1 MVDPSEITT
10 CPPTP
15 LLAHSRTTQTHSPFT
30 PFSPQLTVPGIT
42 QSSTPFT
49 FSPSPS
55 APSTNPPTTIVQT
68 ATAPPSTIQQ
78 QTPTPTTDQTTPP
91 STTSTTSSSPTP
103 TTPRAGTRT
112 ISTSIVTESAPTNG
126 GNGGNGG
133 SPSLKTILITST
145 SAVPPFPPDTSSHT
159 SRTHS
164 PTASNTAALAH
175 VGADK
180 DSDSGGLPPG
190 GKIAVAVVV
199 PIVAVAL
206 LVLAGLFL
214 WRKRKQRRDAEELRR
229 KELEEYGFNPNND
242 PALPAIGVASSNG
255 DDPSEMRETD
265 GAGYRGWG
273 TTSTNRNPS
282 TTLSSGNGGIGVARS
297 GSGSDPGGY
306 HAQSSPTAGTNQS
319 SDVQSGDPLVA
330 NGRPTTAD
338 SETIG
343 ALGAAPVAN
352 GNRQDRDI
360 HRGPSNASSAY
371 SGAHRSDTSGDGVG
385 APGQQYYNEG
395 MYYDEGMPQHG
406 PYGDGTYGG
415 GQPVIRDVPA
425 RRNTRIENPSVFPQQ
440 GSAGIAQNF

>member
-1 MVDPSEITT
+1 M
-10 CPPTP
+10 
-15 LLAHSRTTQTHSPFT
+15 
-30 PFSPQLTVPGIT
+30 
-42 QSSTPFT
+42 
-49 FSPSPS
+49 
-55 APSTNPPTTIVQT
+55 
-68 ATAPPSTIQQ
+68 
-78 QTPTPTTDQTTPP
+78 
-91 STTSTTSSSPTP
+91 
-103 TTPRAGTRT
+103 
-112 ISTSIVTESAPTNG
+112 
-126 GNGGNGG
+126 
-133 SPSLKTILITST
+133 
-145 SAVPPFPPDTSSHT
+145 
-159 SRTHS
+159 
-164 PTASNTAALAH
+164 AH
-175 VGADK
+175 VEADK
-180 DSDSGGLPPG
+180 DSGSGGLPPG